1 MRQRFEQYR
10 FGQQLAIV
18 AAALCLL
25 VSLALVVLA
34 AISSRHMQEAQQA
47 DYGNALASQ
56 IARRIS
62 TALETGD
69 LLSVAASLQ
78 RFVETSSAEEVAIYD
93 VEGQAL
99 GQAGRA
105 GGQSL
110 QQYRAPVR
118 IENDIAGEV
127 VITLSTDNARMARL
141 RFLLSLLGLAILLS
155 LAVYGLSH
163 HLAQRLSRR
172 LADMSRRLLL
182 DEAPAQ
188 GERNE
193 LRRLEQRVEAL
204 PMDLLRARGSAG
216 PRDENYRSTA
226 VLYLQ
231 LTSLVNYVDT
241 LDEDSLHRYTNRLHE
256 TIFAAAG
263 FYGGELHV
271 VRQFGLAVYF
281 TGDSAAGSP
290 AFRAASC
297 AWLVR
302 SVAAELQKAMS
313 LSLTIDMAIAVSELG
328 AGDGAD
334 IYPGLYM
341 QSTLD
346 ELQAQCQR
354 GADGIMLL
362 PGVCEDMDVSGRLD
376 FVSEDP
382 ARPAVLTGF
391 EGPYQDLLERQL
403 RLIMRRLADPV

>member
-1 MRQRFEQYR
+1 
-10 FGQQLAIV
+10 
-18 AAALCLL
+18 
-25 VSLALVVLA
+25 
-34 AISSRHMQEAQQA
+34 
-47 DYGNALASQ
+47 
-56 IARRIS
+56 
-62 TALETGD
+62 
-69 LLSVAASLQ
+69 
-78 RFVETSSAEEVAIYD
+78 

-99 GQAGRA
+99 GQAGKA
-105 GGQSL
+105 QGQSL

-127 VITLSTDNARMARL
+127 VITLSTDTARMARL

-163 HLAQRLSRR
+163 HLGQRLAKR
-172 LADMSRRLLL
+172 LGAMSKRLLL
-182 DEAPAQ
+182 EESPAI

-193 LRRLEQRVEAL
+193 LMRLEQRVEAL

-216 PRDENYRSTA
+216 PKDENYRATA

-231 LTSLVNYVDT
+231 LSSLVKYVDT
-241 LDEDSLHRYTNRLHE
+241 LDEDSLHRYTNRLHQ
-256 TIFAAAG
+256 IVFAAAG

-271 VRQFGLAVYF
+271 VRQFGLVVYF

-302 SVAAELQKAMS
+302 TVSVELEKSMS
-313 LSLTIDMAIAVSELG
+313 LSLAIDMAIGVSELG

-346 ELQAQCQR
+346 ELQAYCQR
-354 GADGIMLL
+354 GSEGILLL
-362 PGVCEDMDVSGRLD
+362 PDVCEDVDVSGRLD
-376 FVSEDP
+376 YTGEDAEQP
-382 ARPAVLTGF
+382 ALLTGF